1 MSSRLAGKVAFITGA
16 GSGIGSVTATLFA
29 QEGAEIVVCDVNR
42 EKGAATVETIERE
55 GGRAILTVA
64 DISSDS
70 QVEAAFRA
78 VDERFGHLDI
88 LVNNAY
94 ATFNDVNLVDLKGE
108 DWDRTIAVCLKGPFL
123 CTKAALPR
131 MRQAGGGSVIWL
143 SSVNALFGVGEPA
156 YTAAKGGVISLA
168 RLVAAT
174 YGDWRVRSNVI
185 CPGTIATESCMA
197 HWDQFPTGKKNLR
210 AMYPLGRFGE
220 PAEVA
225 QYALF
230 LASDESAFVTGAVH
244 VIDGGLLSGRK
255 LEEV

>member
-1 MSSRLAGKVAFITGA
+1 MNSRLAGKVAFLTGG
-16 GSGIGSVTATLFA
+16 GSGIGFATATLFA
-29 QEGAEIVVCDVNR
+29 QEGAGIIVCDVNR
-42 EKGAATVETIERE
+42 EKGAATVETIERQ
-55 GGRAILTVA
+55 GGRAVLAVA
-64 DISSDS
+64 DVSDAS

-78 VDERFGHLDI
+78 ADEHFGRLDI

-94 ATFNDVNLVDLKGE
+94 ATFDDVNLVELKEE

-143 SSVNALFGVGEPA
+143 SSVNALFGVGETA
-156 YTAAKGGVISLA
+156 YTAAKGGLISLA

-197 HWDQFPTGKKNLR
+197 YWDQFPAGQKDLR
-210 AMYPLGRFGE
+210 AMCPLGRFGE
-220 PAEVA
+220 PVEVA
-225 QYALF
+225 QCALF

-244 VIDGGLLSGRK
+244 VIDGGLLAGRK